1 MSAPRNSVIRGETG
15 FGLGRPNWSPALAKA
30 IAVWAFL
37 AIVVQPAVAQP
48 ATPTT
53 VPSSHKDPAVGTYLE
68 QIVESFQPGKE
79 LLPPAPKSLPAV
91 VPLLGDD
98 LADVPQLFFQDA
110 FPGNPTAEKWQQL
123 MGEQMVKIRKL
134 NQKETDGFWKKFQAH
149 RPDLAGLPLL
159 MGDACRMPK
168 EQLQTFGLSLTAL
181 RSAMNMKKIIDKNK
195 DLNSSPHGQG
205 FWDGYKS
212 VLEKSKT
219 LLAKKNIDLTTYSRS
234 QVAGLM
240 QVLATE
246 PAPIR
251 EGLVNYLAEIP
262 HPTATRA
269 LSRLAVF
276 DPQESVRQLAIRALA
291 DRPRHEYSD
300 IIISGLR
307 YPWPKIAVQAATAAV
322 QLKRTDLAANLV
334 DMLDEVDPRLPV
346 GKSVGDNVVLEAKQ
360 LVRLN
365 HHQNCLMCHAP
376 ADANTPPMVVTAPM
390 PVPGQPLPSFSKGY
404 GKSKFQSENDIIVRI
419 DMTYLRQDFSML
431 MPVPNANPWPA
442 QQRFDFLV
450 RKVQLTPAQAQMFR
464 DKLRPQAGA
473 LSPYQEA
480 AHTALRSLTGL
491 DAVPTAQAWRKVL
504 QTAG

>member
-1 MSAPRNSVIRGETG
+1 MPAARNSLIRGEIGT
-15 FGLGRPNWSPALAKA
+15 RPWRRNWSPALAMVIVA
-30 IAVWAFL
+30 WGFLGIA
-37 AIVVQPAVAQP
+37 VQPAVAQP
-48 ATPTT
+48 ATPKT
-53 VPSSHKDPAVGTYLE
+53 VPSSQKDPAVGNYLE
-68 QIVESFQPGKE
+68 KIVASWQSGKE
-79 LLPPAPKSLPAV
+79 LLPPAPKSLPPV

-98 LADVPQLFFQDA
+98 LAAVPQLFFQDA
-110 FPGNPTAEKWQQL
+110 FPGNPSAENWQQM

-134 NQKETDGFWKKFQAH
+134 NQKETDGFWKVFQAH
-149 RPDLAGLPLL
+149 RTDLAGLPLL

-168 EQLQTFGLSLTAL
+168 DQLQPFGLGLTML
-181 RSAMNMKKIIDKNK
+181 RSAMKKIPNQLIDQ
-195 DLNSSPHGQG
+195 SQVPQG
-205 FWDGYKS
+205 KAFWDGYKF

-219 LLAKKNIDLTTYSRS
+219 LLAKKNIDLTTYSRT

-240 QVLATE
+240 QVLAIE

-262 HPTATRA
+262 HPAATRA
-269 LSRLAVF
+269 LARLAVF

-291 DRPRHEYSD
+291 DRDRHDYTD
-300 IIISGLR
+300 IVMSGLR
-307 YPWPKIAVQAATAAV
+307 YPWPKIAAQAATAAV
-322 QLKRTDLAANLV
+322 QLKRTDLVANLV

-346 GKSVGDNVVLEAKQ
+346 EKVIGDKVVLEAKQ

-365 HHQNCLMCHAP
+365 HNQNCLMCHAP
-376 ADANTPPMVVTAPM
+376 ADATTPAMAVTAPM

-404 GKSKFQSENDIIVRI
+404 GKSKFQSENDIIVRV

-431 MPVPNANPWPA
+431 MPVLNANSWPA

-450 RKVQLTPAQAQMFR
+450 RTVQLSDTEAKLFR
-464 DKLRPQAGA
+464 AKLRPQAGT

-480 AHTALRSLTGL
+480 AHTALRNLTGL
-491 DAVPTAQAWRKVL
+491 DAAPTAQAWRTVL